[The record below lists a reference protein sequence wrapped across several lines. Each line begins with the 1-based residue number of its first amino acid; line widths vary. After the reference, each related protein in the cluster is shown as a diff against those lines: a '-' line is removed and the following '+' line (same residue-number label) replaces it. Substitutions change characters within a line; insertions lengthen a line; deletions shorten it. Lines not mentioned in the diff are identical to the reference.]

1 MNDLFFFNVSTDF
14 LLSKTM
20 GLPYPTRLAYTNN
33 ANVAVTLVSGRERMT
48 WPLVRMKYDRHCSEI
63 YQPMMRRAL
72 LYKDPFYDT
81 AYVKS
86 LCLDYLMW
94 CR

>member
-1 MNDLFFFNVSTDF
+1 
-14 LLSKTM
+14 
-20 GLPYPTRLAYTNN
+20 
-33 ANVAVTLVSGRERMT
+33 
-48 WPLVRMKYDRHCSEI
+48 MKYDRHCSEI

-86 LCLDYLMW
+86 LCSDY
-94 CR
+94 RHSVGKIFYSFGPYVARIS